1 MMSLLLNAPL
11 AKPMPTLWRIIMT
24 EYNVRLD
31 LNSLNFNIEAD
42 NEDEA
47 IKKANDFAMNE
58 SLYDILKWAE
68 YYVEVND
75 VD

>member
-1 MMSLLLNAPL
+1 MGEV
-11 AKPMPTLWRIIMT
+11 IMT

-68 YYVEVND
+68 YYVEVNE
-75 VD
+75 

>member
-1 MMSLLLNAPL
+1 
-11 AKPMPTLWRIIMT
+11 MT
-24 EYNVRLD
+24 EYNVRVD
-31 LNSLNFNIEAD
+31 LNSINFDIEAD

-47 IKKANDFAMNE
+47 IEKANELAMNE

-75 VD
+75 